1 MTEVIKTPL
10 TSSTSSSN
18 NSVTANATITNGHTN
33 PTILHV
39 SVGGRV
45 VEVSWESSLNPDQ
58 AKKCLEAVPF
68 TEWTK
73 AISLDPQFIVHSVRF
88 QSVDFFGP
96 RVGFMKFRAD
106 VRTAEGSVLPGLVFM
121 RGGAVGILV
130 ILRCAQQLFTIITL
144 QPRVPTGL
152 FQFPEIPAGMLD
164 HSGDFAGIAAK
175 EMKEECGLSIS
186 DTDPC
191 LVDLTEFAYG
201 DRFRGVYPSAGGCDE
216 FLRLFVYHKDVS
228 QEKLDKLKGKLT
240 GNRDHGELITLKIV
254 PLADLW
260 KEAPDSKALSALYLF
275 EKFKQ
280 QNPHWPPPSRQ

>member
-1 MTEVIKTPL
+1 MTE
-10 TSSTSSSN
+10 SSN
-18 NSVTANATITNGHTN
+18 NDSHAIANGH
-33 PTILHV
+33 PTVLHV
-39 SVGGRV
+39 TVGGKV

-58 AKKCLEAVPF
+58 AKKCIEAVPF
-68 TEWTK
+68 AEWTK
-73 AISLDPQFIVHSVRF
+73 AISLDPQFVVHSVRL

-106 VRTAEGSVLPGLVFM
+106 VRTAEQGAALPGLVFM
-121 RGGAVGILV
+121 RGGAVGILT

-152 FQFPEIPAGMLD
+152 FNFPEIPAGMLD

-175 EMKEECGLSIS
+175 EMKEECGLNIS
-186 DTDPC
+186 DKDPC

-216 FLRLFVYHKDVS
+216 FMRLFVYHKDVP

-260 KEAPDSKALSALYLF
+260 KEAPDSKALSALYLYD
-275 EKFKQ
+275 KFKQ
-280 QNPHWPPPSRQ
+280 ANPQWPPPSRQ